1 MGKLGRETVHYSA
14 IKFLLL
20 AVFLASPSSF
30 SHDNIPHSIK
40 GTSKAD
46 SAEQCVEPTEI
57 MQKEHF
63 VFLYHQRD
71 KTVINGVR
79 TKNHSF
85 ANCIDCHVSYD
96 NKGTPI
102 PINSEGQ
109 FCQTCHVQTAVN
121 IDCFSCHA
129 SVPRGR
135 KAMTK
140 AFLKNHPA
148 DVISNKANEI
158 LEFVEAKGND

>member
-1 MGKLGRETVHYSA
+1 MHQLA
-14 IKFLLL
+14 IRLLL
-20 AVFLASPSSF
+20 SILILVTPNVF
-30 SHDNIPHSIK
+30 SHDGIDHSLIGK
-40 GTSKAD
+40 SKAD
-46 SAEQCVEPTEI
+46 SQEQCVEPTEI

-71 KTVINGVR
+71 KTVIKGVR

-96 NKGTPI
+96 EKGKAI

-135 KAMTK
+135 KSVAKIILENEHNFHITK
-140 AFLKNHPA
+140 LT
-148 DVISNKANEI
+148 NEI
-158 LEFVEAKGND
+158 INHVGDYSAEK